1 MADPAHIA
9 AHDPDDEIRRQIIEA
24 GKFRTARLLHQPSR
38 SNPSQRRSPVAKATQ
53 AYQKRTPCAPTAG
66 RPWIWRLRNS

>member
-9 AHDPDDEIRRQIIEA
+9 AHDPDDEIISTTPNRRQIIEA

-53 AYQKRTPCAPTAG
+53 AIPEANPHQLPSG
-66 RPWIWRLRNS
+66 WR